1 MRRFVLPLFLL
12 LLLAG
17 GGYTAYW
24 FILAHRIEAGLG
36 PWADAQRAQGTTLA
50 WQSVAMEGFPAAFR
64 LRFTAASADG
74 AKSIHYTA
82 TAPLLLAEARVWDL
96 RHWRLSA
103 PNGASLSLP
112 DELVGFAGADAS
124 GSASLDAAQGT
135 RIGISAKQI
144 AGSGLAQGLQIA
156 GAEAQVDL
164 PARAPASHT
173 EPGLAVSIQLTDLA
187 LPAPVRPFGK
197 DIETLSLAATLK
209 GALPRGKLRDAL
221 EAWRQN
227 GGTIELTDG
236 SLHWGALVANA
247 SGTLA
252 LDDKLQP
259 IGALTAT
266 LENHD
271 AIVDAAVA
279 SGNLRARDA
288 GLLKIVLGLMAKPGA
303 DGRKQL
309 TLPVSLQNDHV
320 YLGPAE
326 IAALPR
332 FRWE

>member
-1 MRRFVLPLFLL
+1 MRRFVLSLFLL
-12 LLLAG
+12 LALAG

-24 FILAHRIEAGLG
+24 FVLAHRIEAGLG

-74 AKSIHYTA
+74 AKSLRYTA
-82 TAPLLLAEARVWDL
+82 TAPVLLAEARAWDL
-96 RHWRLSA
+96 HHWRLTA
-103 PNGASLSLP
+103 PQGANLSLP
-112 DELVGFAGADAS
+112 DALLGFAGADAS
-124 GSASLDAAQGT
+124 GSASLDPAQGT
-135 RIGISAKQI
+135 SIAVSANGI
-144 AGSGLAQGLQIA
+144 AGRGLAEGVQIA
-156 GAEAQVDL
+156 GAEAQIDL
-164 PARAPASHT
+164 PGRGPASHT
-173 EPGLAVSIQLTDLA
+173 EPGLTASIRLTDLA
-187 LPAPVRPFGK
+187 LPAPVQPFGK
-197 DIETLSLAATLK
+197 DIEELNLAATLK
-209 GALPRGKLRDAL
+209 GALPPGKLHDAL
-221 EAWRQN
+221 EAWRQD

-236 SLHWGALVANA
+236 SLRWGALVANA

-309 TLPVSLQNDHV
+309 TLPVSLQNDHL
-320 YLGPAE
+320 YLGPAA